1 VPDQNSKLKTQN
13 AKPKTQNSTVPVPR
27 IAQETVEQVAAAS
40 DIVEVISSYFPLKR
54 AGTEFRAIC
63 PFHQEKTP
71 SFYVSPSKQSYYCH
85 GCGAGGAVFQFLMQY
100 ENVEF
105 PEAVRRLASRAGI
118 PIIEDEPS
126 AEEEAKQSLRKRL
139 LRLHFEAA
147 AWFHGNLLRTRA
159 ASHARSYLKGRG
171 INIEMAKRWQTG
183 YAPNAWDA
191 LVRWANG
198 AGFTKGELIASGLV
212 KLREEGNAR
221 SNIYD
226 RFRDRLI
233 FPICNDI
240 GEVIAFS
247 GRTLNTDAHGAKYLN
262 SPETPLFSKGNILFG
277 LHQAKRFI
285 ANAHQ
290 AIVLEGQLDLITSFE
305 AGIKNVVAPQGTA
318 LTERHAALL
327 RRFAD
332 EVILFFDA
340 DPAGQK
346 AAERAIEVLFGAG
359 LQVRLGELPA
369 GEDPDS
375 LIRKSGGDAFRARVE
390 RAEDFFD
397 FQMNRNLTAAEST
410 TTAGR
415 VAFARKMSQFISV
428 VPDSVVRETL
438 ISRLATRLT
447 IPRDTLQ
454 HMIRSP
460 ATRSP
465 AKPPAEE
472 VVPNSLPMLRH
483 DLAVI
488 CKAALVVPDL
498 LNGIKQQPW
507 KPVLRHVEGAELLA
521 KIFESELQPDEP
533 ATIAAFFA
541 LLPNSE
547 ASVLTLILANKEL
560 NEHMGEVFWAQ
571 LAAAELQRRKRQ
583 LENIRRLTSD
593 DPAVHQQAIDELKEV
608 LDLESR
614 FTDIS
619 RLLNREE

>member
-1 VPDQNSKLKTQN
+1 M
-13 AKPKTQNSTVPVPR
+13 PR

-40 DIVEVISSYFPLKR
+40 DIVAIIGSYFPLKR

-71 SFYVSPSKQSYYCH
+71 SFYVSPAKQSYYCH
-85 GCGAGGAVFQFLMQY
+85 GCGAGGAIFQFLMQY
-100 ENVEF
+100 ENIDF

-118 PIIEDEPS
+118 ALVEEELS

-139 LRLHFEAA
+139 LRLHFEVA

-159 ASHARSYLKGRG
+159 AEHARSYLKDRG
-171 INIEMAKRWQTG
+171 INIEMAKHWQVG
-183 YAPNAWDA
+183 YAPSAWDA
-191 LVRWANG
+191 LVRWASG
-198 AGFTKGELIASGLV
+198 AGFTRQELVESGLV
-212 KLREEGNAR
+212 KLREEGNPR

-247 GRTLNTDAHGAKYLN
+247 GRILNPDAKGGKYVN
-262 SPETPLFSKGNILFG
+262 SPETPLFTKGNILFG
-277 LHQAKRFI
+277 LHQSKRFI
-285 ANAHQ
+285 ANARQ

-305 AGIKNVVAPQGTA
+305 AGIQNVVAPQGTA
-318 LTERHAALL
+318 LTERHAALI

-332 EVILFFDA
+332 EVVLFFDA
-340 DPAGQK
+340 DAAGQK

-375 LIRKSGGDAFRARVE
+375 LIRKSGGDGFRARVE
-390 RAEDFFD
+390 KAEDFFD
-397 FQMNRNLTAAEST
+397 FQMNRNLTAAESR

-415 VAFARKMSQFISV
+415 VAFARKMSQFIGV
-428 VPDSVVRETL
+428 VPDPILRDTL
-438 ISRLATRLT
+438 ISRLAARLT
-447 IPRDTLQ
+447 IPHDTLRQ
-454 HMIRSP
+454 MVRPPVTHSSGRSL
-460 ATRSP
+460 T
-465 AKPPAEE
+465 EE
-472 VVPNSLPMLRH
+472 VAANSLPTLRH

-488 CKAALVVPDL
+488 CKAALVIPDL
-498 LNGIKQQPW
+498 LNKIKRQPW
-507 KPVLRHVEGAELLA
+507 KPVLRHVEGSELLL
-521 KIFESELQPDEP
+521 KIFESELHPNEP
-533 ATIAAFFA
+533 ASIAAFFA
-541 LLPNSE
+541 SLPNPE

-560 NEHMGEVFWAQ
+560 NEQMGGVYWSQ
-571 LAAAELQRRKRQ
+571 LAAGELQRRKRQ
-583 LENIRRLTSD
+583 LENVRRLASD
-593 DPAVHQQAIDELKEV
+593 DPVAYQQAIEELKEV

-619 RLLNREE
+619 RLLSREE

>member
-1 VPDQNSKLKTQN
+1 
-13 AKPKTQNSTVPVPR
+13 VPR

-40 DIVEVISSYFPLKR
+40 DIVAIIGSYFPLKR

-71 SFYVSPSKQSYYCH
+71 SFYVNPSKQSYYCH

-100 ENVEF
+100 ENIDF

-118 PIIEDEPS
+118 AIIEDEYS

-159 ASHARSYLKGRG
+159 AAHARSYLKGRG
-171 INIEMAKRWQTG
+171 INIDMAKRWQAG
-183 YAPNAWDA
+183 YAPNTWDA
-191 LVRWANG
+191 LVRWADG
-198 AGFTKGELIASGLV
+198 AGFSKEELVAGGVV

-226 RFRDRLI
+226 RFRDRLM

-247 GRTLNTDAHGAKYLN
+247 GRTLNSEAQGGKYVN
-262 SPETPLFSKGNILFG
+262 SPETSLFTKGNILFG
-277 LHQAKRFI
+277 LHQSKRFI
-285 ANAHQ
+285 ANARQ

-305 AGIKNVVAPQGTA
+305 AGIQNVVAPQGTS

-340 DPAGQK
+340 DSAGQK
-346 AAERAIEVLFGAG
+346 ASERAMEILFGAG

-375 LIRKSGGDAFRARVE
+375 LIRKSGGDDFRARVE
-390 RAEDFFD
+390 KAEDFFD
-397 FQMNRNLTAAEST
+397 FQMNRNLTATESR

-415 VAFARKMSQFISV
+415 VAFARKMSQFIGV
-428 VPDSVVRETL
+428 VPDPVIRETL

-454 HMIRSP
+454 QMIRSP
-460 ATRSP
+460 VAHSP
-465 AKPPAEE
+465 GKALTDE
-472 VVPNSLPMLRH
+472 VIVNSIPIPRH

-498 LNGIKQQPW
+498 LKKIKQQPW
-507 KPVLRHVEGAELLA
+507 KSVLRHVEGAELLA
-521 KIFESELQPDEP
+521 KILESELQPNES
-533 ATIAAFFA
+533 ASIAAFFA
-541 LLPNSE
+541 SLPNSE
-547 ASVLTLILANKEL
+547 TSVLTLILANKEL
-560 NEHMGEVFWAQ
+560 NEQMGDVFWEE
-571 LAAAELQRRKRQ
+571 LATIELQRRRRE
-583 LENIRRLTSD
+583 LENVRRLTSD
-593 DPAVHQQAIDELKEV
+593 DPVAHQQAIDELKEV

-619 RLLNREE
+619 RLLSREE